1 MITGYGAT
9 IVDGA
14 WLTLQ
19 LALLSMLLAIVLG
32 LLGAA
37 FRLSPVRWL
46 AWCGDLYATVVRGIP
61 DLVLILLIFY
71 GGQGLLNWVAPQLG
85 YDDYIDLNPSCPAS
99 APSASSSAPISRR
112 PSAAPSW
119 RFPRVRARPATPTA

>member
-46 AWCGDLYATVVRGIP
+46 AWCGDLYATGVRHPRPGADP
-61 DLVLILLIFY
+61 ADLLRRPGPAEL
-71 GGQGLLNWVAPQLG
+71 GRPQLG
-85 YDDYIDLNPSCPAS
+85 YDGYIDLNPFVSGVGTLGFIFGAYLSETFRGAFMAIPKGQG
-99 APSASSSAPISRR
+99 
-112 PSAAPSW
+112 
-119 RFPRVRARPATPTA
+119 RPATPMA

>member
-46 AWCGDLYATVVRGIP
+46 AWCGDLYATVVRGIVAQGTP
-61 DLVLILLIFY
+61 TEVLDADLL
-71 GGQGLLNWVAPQLG
+71 
-85 YDDYIDLNPSCPAS
+85 
-99 APSASSSAPISRR
+99 
-112 PSAAPSW
+112 W
-119 RFPRVRARPATPTA
+119 RVFGVRALVDRHPLADHPRLTWITQA

>member
-19 LALLSMLLAIVLG
+19 LAPCFPPHRPG
-32 LLGAA
+32 LLA

-46 AWCGDLYATVVRGIP
+46 ACGDLYAR
-61 DLVLILLIFY
+61 
-71 GGQGLLNWVAPQLG
+71 
-85 YDDYIDLNPSCPAS
+85 C
-99 APSASSSAPISRR
+99 
-112 PSAAPSW
+112 AA
-119 RFPRVRARPATPTA
+119 FPTWC